1 MNTTISISGASTSS
15 LRALRRFGLWAFA
28 FVALGFLPSPGAAQ
42 FEVRNCQLV
51 WTGPVRTETRC
62 YTESNLRPVTVL
74 TTCRQGLEKDGALC
88 YPQCRA
94 GYNGVGP
101 VCWQVCPAGY
111 ADDGALCRR
120 NAMIIGANN
129 SACPWYDKCGLTF
142 ARGCSQC
149 PFGYAN
155 DGCTCRIDVHIFAK
169 DTYGRGVGES
179 LQCAAGQER
188 IVALCYKACPS
199 GFHATGITC
208 TANQQTCMEVP
219 VAEPAPTTP
228 FYFKESQGIYC
239 STRKLYADTQA
250 NADALAR
257 CACSNCAIESI
268 DERDFSTACSQ
279 GAASQ

>member
-1 MNTTISISGASTSS
+1 MNLNLQLSNVPTSS
-15 LRALRRFGLWAFA
+15 LRVLRRGWLSTLTLAVLA
-28 FVALGFLPSPGAAQ
+28 FLPSPSAAQ

-62 YTESNLRPVTVL
+62 YTETNLRPVTVL

-142 ARGCSQC
+142 ARGCTQC
-149 PFGYAN
+149 PFGYNN

-169 DTYGRGVGES
+169 DSYGRGLGES
-179 LQCAAGQER
+179 LQCAPGLEQ
-188 IVALCYKACPS
+188 IGALCYRACPS

-208 TANQQTCMEVP
+208 TANQQTCVEVP

-228 FYFKESQGIYC
+228 FYFKETQGSYC
-239 STRKLYADTQA
+239 STRKLYADTQQ
-250 NADALAR
+250 NATALER
-257 CACSNCAIESI
+257 CACANCTIQSI
-268 DERDFSTACSQ
+268 DERAFLAGCS
-279 GAASQ
+279 